1 MRAIVWAL
9 AAGCVLPAPDPAR
22 AQNVRAH
29 RDVTYARVD
38 GNELRLDIYI
48 PAGAQAPPLVVWVHG
63 GVWAF
68 GTKAEVPLD
77 FVANGIATASIDFR
91 QATEARFPAQIHD
104 IKAAVRFL
112 RAKAPEYGYRGDR
125 IAIAGASSGGHLA
138 VLAGMTNGHGELEG
152 TEGSYLTQS
161 SSVQAIVDYYGASN
175 LMTILAQSTPYGLS
189 VREPGLER
197 LLGAL
202 PEQARALARLASPV
216 LHVDRNDPPLLMF
229 HGDRDPQMPIEQS
242 RELEDVYR
250 KMGLDVH
257 LDVVQGAAHGG
268 DLFFSPERLQRALAF
283 LRRTLVEG
291 VAR

>member
-9 AAGCVLPAPDPAR
+9 AAGCVLLAPDPAR

-38 GNELRLDIYI
+38 GKELRLDIYI